1 LKVPFLDLKAQYNQ
15 IKPDIDSAIQNVVE
29 DCSFVQGPY
38 LKDFEK
44 SFAEYLGIKNVIG
57 TNSGTSALAIILL
70 ALKTIN
76 GWQDKN
82 WEALIPANTFIAT
95 AESVLQAGG
104 KPVFVD
110 IDKKTYNIDVTK
122 IEKSISNNTKVIV
135 PVHLYG
141 QPADMDNIN
150 QIAEKYNLLVV
161 EDAAQAH
168 GAEYRITDSN
178 WKRAGG
184 FGVASSFSF
193 YASKNLGAYGDGG
206 AVATNNDEISEF
218 IRMYRDHGSKEKYDH
233 KFTGSTDRLDD
244 IQAAV
249 LKVKLNHLDKWNSE
263 RSKNANIY
271 SDYLSEVEGVKV
283 PLLPKWAK
291 STWHLFVV
299 RVSDRVGL
307 MKHLKNNDIGCGF
320 HYKTPLHLQPALNFL
335 GYKKD
340 DFPVTEK
347 IMNEIISLPMYPEL
361 TEKQIQYVVQ
371 KIKDFVS

>member
-1 LKVPFLDLKAQYNQ
+1 
-15 IKPDIDSAIQNVVE
+15 
-29 DCSFVQGPY
+29 
-38 LKDFEK
+38 
-44 SFAEYLGIKNVIG
+44 
-57 TNSGTSALAIILL
+57 
-70 ALKTIN
+70 
-76 GWQDKN
+76 
-82 WEALIPANTFIAT
+82 
-95 AESVLQAGG
+95 
-104 KPVFVD
+104 
-110 IDKKTYNIDVTK
+110 
-122 IEKSISNNTKVIV
+122 
-135 PVHLYG
+135 
-141 QPADMDNIN
+141 MDNIN